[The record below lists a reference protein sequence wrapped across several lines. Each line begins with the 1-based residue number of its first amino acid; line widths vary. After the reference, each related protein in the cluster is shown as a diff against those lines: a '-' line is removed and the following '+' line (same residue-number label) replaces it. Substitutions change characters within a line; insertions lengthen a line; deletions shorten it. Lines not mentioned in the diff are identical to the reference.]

1 MADIKRM
8 RQLPA
13 LFEDW
18 NKGVYSATKQQGKR
32 TYRKIDG
39 REKKL
44 RTIKKEKRRKNGE
57 R

>member
-44 RTIKKEKRRKNGE
+44 RTIKKEIKQLN
-57 R
+57 